1 MLRCLFYKDLRNL
14 FLIMSAIKWY
24 LESLHMN
31 WFYNEMIFRIF
42 IYQMISGFHMLY
54 DGVQFLRSFRTLDT
68 TLLKNE
74 LLCKYFSII
83 SSADVEQTF
92 CRKTSRAYFWRFLFT
107 RLLKDTH
114 VIIFWITI
122 LAFSSPLK

>member
-1 MLRCLFYKDLRNL
+1 
-14 FLIMSAIKWY
+14 
-24 LESLHMN
+24 
-31 WFYNEMIFRIF
+31 
-42 IYQMISGFHMLY
+42 MISGFHMLY

-92 CRKTSRAYFWRFLFT
+92 CRKTSRAYF
-107 RLLKDTH
+107 
-114 VIIFWITI
+114 
-122 LAFSSPLK
+122 